1 MSKFVFMKFICSICL
16 LLLSPCAFA
25 QFIRGEVKDQKNNL
39 PIPDVHIQ
47 WVNTSLGTVSDAN
60 GKFQLTSLSGSHTI
74 RMSAVGFSTQEVNI
88 EDSFDTLRIVLE
100 PSVMILSQGVVVTAK
115 RQEDLSSEVSQ
126 SITVVSK
133 EQLLQNSPR
142 TAPEALMNQTGVW
155 VQKTNHGGGSPIIRG
170 LVGNQVLLLVDG
182 IRLNNSTYRYGPNQ
196 YMNTI
201 DPGLV
206 DRIEA
211 IRGSGSVLYG
221 SDALGG
227 VVQVISKVPCFASH
241 KTNVSGS
248 VLGKWMSGG
257 MEKSGRAELEIGS
270 KRIAFLGG
278 FSERHFGELIAGG
291 DLGTLSPTGY
301 NERAGDAKLLVRTGS
316 SGLLTASFQQLT
328 QFEVP
333 RYDQVAQGGYSVY
346 NFDPQMRQLSYLKW
360 ETTSKNPWIQTLR
373 LTGSFN
379 RSVEGLYSQKTN
391 STTVIKQRDEVNTTG
406 LIAEVISNPTT
417 HWNAQS
423 GIEYYYGKVGSEASD
438 LNTLT
443 NEETA
448 VRGSYADGST
458 SANLAVFTNHQVDWK
473 KFQFSSGLRFNVVT
487 VSVEDATFGNQKIN
501 PAAWVGNLGVMY
513 EITPHLRAILSS
525 NTGFR
530 APNVDDM
537 SKFGAVEATVFEIP
551 SANLAPERSLTL
563 ETGFK
568 FNGKKYSGAITAYQT
583 QLSDLI
589 DRMPTTYEGSPTYD
603 GKNVYQKQNVGEAIV
618 KGFEAEGEVS
628 ILSAM
633 SMYGSLTYT
642 YGDNKTKHEP
652 MRRIPPLFGRVG
664 IQYRNNGW
672 WMKGEVS
679 MAGDQDRLAGG
690 DKSDVRISSR
700 LENGVMPGWTC
711 LNLYAGYQYKSMRI
725 QTSLINLLD
734 KAYRIYASGVDEYG
748 RCVNVMLTVD
758 INRRR

>member
-1 MSKFVFMKFICSICL
+1 MKFVSTICF
-16 LLLSPCAFA
+16 LLLSQSAFA
-25 QFIRGEVKDQKNNL
+25 QFVQGEVIDNKSNL

-47 WVNTSLGTVSDAN
+47 WVNTSVGTVSDSE
-60 GKFQLTSLSGSHTI
+60 GKFQLTSLSGAHAVRI
-74 RMSAVGFSTQEVNI
+74 SAVGFSTREIKI
-88 EDSFDTLRIVLE
+88 EDFSDTLRIVLE
-100 PSVMILSQGVVVTAK
+100 PSVMMLSQGVVVTAK
-115 RQEDLSSEVSQ
+115 RQDDLVSDVAQ
-126 SITVVSK
+126 SVTVVSR
-133 EQLLQNSPR
+133 ELLLQNGPR
-142 TAPEALMNQTGVW
+142 TTPEALMNQTGVW

-170 LVGNQVLLLVDG
+170 LVGNQILVLVDG

-196 YMNTI
+196 YLNTV

-227 VVQVISKVPCFASH
+227 VVQVISKTPAFSSH
-241 KTNVSGS
+241 KTNISGS
-248 VLGKWMSGG
+248 LMGKWMSGG
-257 MEKSGRAELEIGS
+257 MEKSGRAELEIRS
-270 KRIAFLGG
+270 KRIAFQGG
-278 FSERHFGELIAGG
+278 FSERYFGELIAGG

-301 NERAGDAKLLVRTGS
+301 NERAGDAKLLVRTGT

-333 RYDQVAQGGYSVY
+333 RYDQVSQGGYSVY
-346 NFDPQMRQLSYLKW
+346 NFDPQMRQLSYVKW
-360 ETTSKNPWIQTLR
+360 ETTSKTPWVQTLR

-391 STTVIKQRDEVNTTG
+391 STTVRKQRDEVNTLG
-406 LIAEVISNPTT
+406 FIAEVISNPTT

-423 GIEYYYGKVGSEASD
+423 GIEYYFDKVGSEAAN

-448 VRGSYADGST
+448 IRGSYADGST
-458 SANLAVFTNHQVDWK
+458 AANLAIFTNHQVEWR
-473 KFQFSSGLRFNVVT
+473 KFQFSSGLRFNAVT
-487 VSVEDATFGNQKIN
+487 VAVEDATFGNQKIN
-501 PAAWVGNLGVMY
+501 PDAWVGNLGVMY
-513 EITPHLRAILSS
+513 EITPHIRAILSG

-530 APNVDDM
+530 SPNVDDM

-551 SANLAPERSLTL
+551 SADLAPERSSTI
-563 ETGFK
+563 
-568 FNGKKYSGAITAYQT
+568 AAYQT

-589 DRMPTTYEGSPTYD
+589 DRVPATYEGSPTYD

-633 SMYGSLTYT
+633 SIYGSLTYT
-642 YGDNKTKHEP
+642 YGDNKTKQEP
-652 MRRIPPLFGRVG
+652 MRRIPPLFGRLG
-664 IQYRNNGW
+664 LQYRNSAGW
-672 WMKGEVS
+672 WLKAELA
-679 MAGDQDRLAGG
+679 MAGEQDRLAAG

-700 LENGVMPGWTC
+700 LVDGVMPGWNC
-711 LNLYAGYQYKSMRI
+711 INLNAGYQYKSVRI
-725 QTSLINLLD
+725 QASLLNLLD

-748 RCVNVMLTVD
+748 RCVNVMLMVD
-758 INRRR
+758 INRNNR

>member
-1 MSKFVFMKFICSICL
+1 MKFLSTICC
-16 LLLSPCAFA
+16 LLLSPCVFS
-25 QFIRGEVKDQKNNL
+25 QFIRGEVLDKKSNL
-39 PIPDVHIQ
+39 PIPDVHIH
-47 WVNTSLGTVSDAN
+47 WVNTSVGTVSDPE
-60 GKFQLTSLSGSHTI
+60 GKFELTSLAGAHAI
-74 RMSAVGFSTQEVNI
+74 RISAVGFSAREILVDHP
-88 EDSFDTLRIVLE
+88 DSLHIVLE
-100 PSVMILSQGVVVTAK
+100 PSALMLNQGVVVTAK
-115 RQEDLSSEVSQ
+115 RQEELSREISQ
-126 SITVVSK
+126 SVTVVTQ
-133 EQLLQNSPR
+133 ELLLQNAPR
-142 TAPEALMNQTGVW
+142 TTPEALMNQTGIW

-196 YMNTI
+196 YLNTI

-227 VVQVISKVPCFASH
+227 VVQVISKVPSFSLS
-241 KTNVSGS
+241 KTSVSGS

-270 KRIAFLGG
+270 KKIAFQGG

-291 DLGTLSPTGY
+291 ALGTLSPTGY

-333 RYDQVAQGGYSVY
+333 RYDQVSQGGYSVY
-346 NFDPQMRQLSYLKW
+346 NFDPQMRQLSYVKW
-360 ETTSKNPWIQTLR
+360 ATTSRSPWVQTLR

-379 RSVEGLYSQKTN
+379 RSVEGLYTQKTN
-391 STTVIKQRDEVNTTG
+391 SITVRKQRDEVETLG
-406 LIAEVISNPTT
+406 FMAEVISNPTT

-423 GIEYYYGKVGSEASD
+423 GIEYYFDEVASEAAD
-438 LNTLT
+438 LNTVT
-443 NEETA
+443 NAETD

-458 SANLAVFTNHQVDWK
+458 AANLAIFTNHQVDWK
-473 KFQFSSGLRFNVVT
+473 KFQFSSGLRFNAVAVA
-487 VSVEDATFGNQKIN
+487 VEDATFGNQKIT

-513 EITPHLRAILSS
+513 EIAPWVRAVLSG

-551 SANLAPERSLTL
+551 SANLAPEKSLTF

-568 FNGKKYSGAITAYQT
+568 FDGKKYSVALTAYQT

-589 DRMPTTYEGSPTYD
+589 DRVPAIYQGSSTND
-603 GKNVYQKQNVGEAIV
+603 GKNVYQKQNVGAAIV

-633 SMYGSLTYT
+633 SLYGSLTYT
-642 YGDNKTKHEP
+642 YGDNKTKQEP

-664 IQYRNNGW
+664 MQYRNNGW
-672 WMKGEVS
+672 WVKGEVA
-679 MAGDQDRLAGG
+679 MAGEQDRLASG

-700 LENGVMPGWTC
+700 LEAGVMPGWTC
-711 LNLYAGYQYKSMRI
+711 LNLYAGYQYKDVRI
-725 QTSLINLLD
+725 QTSFINLLD
-734 KAYRIYASGVDEYG
+734 KAYRVYASGVDEYG
-748 RCVNVMLTVD
+748 RSIAVTLWLD
-758 INRRR
+758 IR

>member
-1 MSKFVFMKFICSICL
+1 MKFVSTICCL
-16 LLLSPCAFA
+16 LVSQCAFA
-25 QFIRGEVKDQKNNL
+25 QFIKGEVIDNKSNL

-47 WVNTSLGTVSDAN
+47 WVNTSVGTVSDSE
-60 GKFQLTSLSGSHTI
+60 GKFQLTSLSGARAI
-74 RMSAVGFSTQEVNI
+74 RISAVGFSTREVKI
-88 EDSFDTLRIVLE
+88 EDSSDTLRFVLE
-100 PSVMILSQGVVVTAK
+100 PSVMMLSQGVVVTAK
-115 RQEDLSSEVSQ
+115 RQDDLSSEVSQ
-126 SITVVSK
+126 SVTVVSQ
-133 EQLLQNSPR
+133 ELLLQNGPR
-142 TAPEALMNQTGVW
+142 TTPEALMNQTGVW

-196 YMNTI
+196 YLNTV

-227 VVQVISKVPCFASH
+227 VVQVISKTPAFSSH

-248 VLGKWMSGG
+248 VMGKWMSGG

-270 KRIAFLGG
+270 RRIAFQGG

-301 NERAGDAKLLVRTGS
+301 NERAGDAKLLVRTGT
-316 SGLLTASFQQLT
+316 SGLLTASFQQLK
-328 QFEVP
+328 QFDVP
-333 RYDQVAQGGYSVY
+333 RYDQVSQGGYSVY

-360 ETTSKNPWIQTLR
+360 ETTSKSPWVQTLR
-373 LTGSFN
+373 LTGSLN

-391 STTVIKQRDEVNTTG
+391 STTVRKQRDEVNTLG
-406 LIAEVISNPTT
+406 FIAEVISNPTT
-417 HWNAQS
+417 HWNVQS
-423 GIEYYYGKVGSEASD
+423 GIEYYFDKVGSEAAD

-458 SANLAVFTNHQVDWK
+458 AANLAIFTNHQVEWR
-473 KFQFSSGLRFNVVT
+473 KFQFSSGLRFNAVT
-487 VSVEDATFGNQKIN
+487 VAVEDATFGNQKIN

-513 EITPHLRAILSS
+513 EITPHIRAILSG

-551 SANLAPERSLTL
+551 SANLAPERSSTI

-568 FNGKKYSGAITAYQT
+568 FSGKKYAGTITAYQT

-589 DRMPTTYEGSPTYD
+589 DRVPATYEGSPTYD
-603 GKNVYQKQNVGEAIV
+603 GKNVYQKQNVGEAII

-628 ILSAM
+628 ILSEM

-642 YGDNKTKHEP
+642 YGDNKTKQEP

-664 IQYRNNGW
+664 VYYRHNGW
-672 WMKGEVS
+672 WVKGEVA
-679 MAGDQDRLAGG
+679 MAGEQDRLAAG

-700 LENGVMPGWTC
+700 LEDGVMPGWTC
-711 LNLYAGYQYKSMRI
+711 LNFYAGYQYKSVSI
-725 QTSLINLLD
+725 QASLINLLN

-748 RCVNVMLTVD
+748 RSIAITLRID
-758 INRRR
+758 IR

>member
-1 MSKFVFMKFICSICL
+1 MNNFKNRMEFVNTICFL
-16 LLLSPCAFA
+16 LFSQCAFA
-25 QFIRGEVKDQKNNL
+25 QFIQGAVIEKKNNL

-47 WVNTSLGTVSDAN
+47 WVNTTVGTVSDRV
-60 GKFQLTSLSGSHTI
+60 GKFQLASVPGAHAI
-74 RMSAVGFSTQEVNI
+74 RISAVGFSTIEVMI
-88 EDSFDTLRIVLE
+88 KDASDSIRIGLE
-100 PSVMILSQGVVVTAK
+100 PSVIMLNQGVVVTAK
-115 RQEDLSSEVSQ
+115 RQEVLSSEVSQ
-126 SITVVSK
+126 SVTVVS
-133 EQLLQNSPR
+133 QDMLLQNAPR
-142 TAPEALMNQTGVW
+142 TVPEALMNQTGIW

-196 YMNTI
+196 YLNTI

-227 VVQVISKVPCFASH
+227 VVQVISKVPSFSPQ
-241 KTNVSGS
+241 KTS
-248 VLGKWMSGG
+248 VAGRVMGKWMSGG
-257 MEKSGRAELEIGS
+257 MEKSGRAELEIGT
-270 KRIAFLGG
+270 KRIAFQSG
-278 FSERHFGELIAGG
+278 FSERHFGELEAGG

-301 NERAGDAKLLVRTGS
+301 NERAGDAKLLVRTGAT
-316 SGLLTASFQQLT
+316 GLLTASFQQLT

-333 RYDQVAQGGYSVY
+333 RYDQVAQGGNSVY

-360 ETTSKNPWIQTLR
+360 ETTSKSPWVQTLR

-379 RSVEGLYSQKTN
+379 RSVEGLFSQKIN
-391 STTVIKQRDEVNTTG
+391 STTVRRQRDEVNTTG
-406 LIAEVISNPTT
+406 FIAEVISNPTT

-423 GIEYYYGKVGSEASD
+423 GIEYYFDKVGSEASN
-438 LNTLT
+438 LNTVT

-458 SANLAVFTNHQVDWK
+458 AANLAIFTNHQVDWR
-473 KFQFSSGLRFNVVT
+473 KFQFSSGLRFNAVT
-487 VSVEDATFGNQKIN
+487 IAVEDATFGNQKIN

-513 EITPHLRAILSS
+513 EIAPWMRAMLSG

-551 SANLAPERSLTL
+551 SAILSPEKSLTL

-589 DRMPTTYEGSPTYD
+589 DRVSATYQGSPTYD
-603 GKNVYQKQNVGEAIV
+603 GKNVYQKQNVGQAIV

-628 ILSAM
+628 IVSAM
-633 SMYGSLTYT
+633 SMFGSLTYT
-642 YGDNKTKHEP
+642 HGGNKTKQEP

-664 IQYRNNGW
+664 LHYRNNTGW
-672 WMKGEVS
+672 WLKGEVA
-679 MAGDQDRLAGG
+679 MAAEQDRLAAG

-700 LENGVMPGWTC
+700 LEDGVMPGWTC
-711 LNLYAGYQYKSMRI
+711 LNLYAGYQYKSVSI
-725 QTSLINLLD
+725 QASFLNLLD
-734 KAYRIYASGVDEYG
+734 KAYRIYSSGVDEYG
-748 RCVNVMLTVD
+748 RSLNLMLRID
-758 INRRR
+758 IK

>member
-1 MSKFVFMKFICSICL
+1 MKFVNIICL
-16 LLLSPCAFA
+16 LLFSQCAFS
-25 QFIRGEVKDQKNNL
+25 QFIRGKVLDQKNNL

-47 WVNTSLGTVSDAN
+47 WVNTSVGTVSDVG
-60 GKFQLTSLSGSHTI
+60 GKFQLTMLRGAQTVRI
-74 RMSAVGFSTQEVNI
+74 SAVGFVTREVTPG
-88 EDSFDTLRIVLE
+88 ESSDSLRLVLE
-100 PSVMILSQGVVVTAK
+100 PSALMMSQGVIVTAK
-115 RQEDLSSEVSQ
+115 RQEDLTREVSH
-126 SITVVSK
+126 SVTVVTQ
-133 EQLLQNSPR
+133 ELLLQNGPR
-142 TAPEALMNQTGVW
+142 TTPEALMNQTGVW
-155 VQKTNHGGGSPIIRG
+155 IQKTNHGGGSPIIRG

-227 VVQVISKVPCFASH
+227 VVQVISKVPSFSSH

-248 VLGKWMSGG
+248 VLGKWMSHE
-257 MEKSGRAELEIGS
+257 MEMSGRAEIEIAS
-270 KRIAFLGG
+270 KRVAFLGG
-278 FSERHFGELIAGG
+278 FSERHFGELVVGG

-333 RYDQVAQGGYSVY
+333 RFDQVSQGGYSVF

-360 ETTSKNPWIQTLR
+360 ETTTKSLWVQTFR
-373 LTGSFN
+373 LTGSLN
-379 RSVEGLYSQKTN
+379 RSVEGLYTQRTN
-391 STTVIKQRDEVNTTG
+391 STTVRKQRDEVNTTG
-406 LIAEVISNPTT
+406 LIAEVISNPKTF
-417 HWNAQS
+417 WNAQS
-423 GIEYYYGKVGSEASD
+423 GIEYYFDKVDSKASD
-438 LNTLT
+438 LNTIT
-443 NEETA
+443 NQETA

-458 SANLAVFTNHQVDWK
+458 AANLAIFTNHQVDWK
-473 KFQFSSGLRFNVVT
+473 KFQFFLGLRFNAVT
-487 VSVEDATFGNQKIN
+487 VTVEDATFGNQKIT
-501 PAAWVGNLGVMY
+501 PASWVGNLGLTY
-513 EITPHLRAILSS
+513 EITPHIRAILSG

-537 SKFGAVEATVFEIP
+537 SKFGAVEATAFEIP
-551 SANLAPERSLTL
+551 SAELSPEKSFTI

-568 FNGKKYSGAITAYQT
+568 FSGKKYAGAITAYQT

-589 DRMPTTYEGSPTYD
+589 DRVPATYQGNPTLD
-603 GKNVYQKQNVGEAIV
+603 GKNVYQKQNVGEAII

-628 ILSAM
+628 MLSAI
-633 SMYGSLTYT
+633 SMYGNITYT
-642 YGDNKTKHEP
+642 HGDNKTKQES

-664 IQYRNNGW
+664 MHYRNNSW
-672 WMKGEVS
+672 WVKGEVA
-679 MAGDQDRLAGG
+679 MAGDQARLAAG

-700 LENGVMPGWTC
+700 LVEGVMPGWTC
-711 LNLYAGYQYKSMRI
+711 LNLYTGYQYKSVRI
-725 QTSLINLLD
+725 QASMINLLD
-734 KAYRIYASGVDEYG
+734 EAYRIYASGVDEYG
-748 RCVNVMLTVD
+748 RSIVISLRFD
-758 INRRR
+758 IR

>member
-1 MSKFVFMKFICSICL
+1 MKFINTICCL
-16 LLLSPCAFA
+16 LLTQCALS
-25 QFIRGEVKDQKNNL
+25 QFIRGEIIDQKTNL
-39 PIPDVHIQ
+39 PISDVHIQ
-47 WVNTSLGTVSDAN
+47 WVNTSLGTISN
-60 GKFQLTSLSGSHTI
+60 EEGKFELKRLDGVNTI
-74 RMSAVGFSTQEVNI
+74 RVSAIGYTTHEVIVGDN
-88 EDSFDTLRIVLE
+88 DSMQITLE
-100 PSVMILSQGVVVTAK
+100 PSVLILNQGISITAQ
-115 RQEDLSSEVSQ
+115 RQEDLSREVPQ
-126 SITVVSK
+126 SVTVVTQ
-133 EQLLQNSPR
+133 ELLLQNGPR
-142 TAPEALMNQTGVW
+142 TTPEALMNQTGVW

-170 LVGNQVLLLVDG
+170 LVGNQVLVLVDG

-227 VVQVISKVPCFASH
+227 VVQVISKVPTFSSH

-248 VLGKWMSGG
+248 LLGKWMSSE
-257 MEKSGRAELEIGS
+257 MEMSGRAEIEIAS
-270 KRIAFLGG
+270 KRVAFLGG
-278 FSERHFGELIAGG
+278 FSERHFGELVAGG

-333 RYDQVAQGGYSVY
+333 RYDQVSLGGYNVF
-346 NFDPQMRQLSYLKW
+346 NFEPQMRQLSYVKW
-360 ETTSKNPWIQTLR
+360 ETTTKSPWLQTFR
-373 LTGSFN
+373 ITSSFN
-379 RSVEGLYSQKTN
+379 RSVEGTISQKTN
-391 STTVIKQRDEVNTTG
+391 STTIRKQRDEVNTTG
-406 LIAEVISNPTT
+406 FIAEVISNPATF
-417 HWNAQS
+417 WNAQS
-423 GIEYYYGKVGSEASD
+423 GIEYYFDKVGSEATD

-443 NEETA
+443 HEETG

-458 SANLAVFTNHQVDWK
+458 ASNLAIFTNHQVDWK
-473 KFQFSSGLRFNVVT
+473 KFQFSSGLRFNAVT
-487 VSVEDATFGNQKIN
+487 VAVEDANFGNQKIT
-501 PAAWVGNLGVMY
+501 PSSWVGNLGVMY
-513 EITPHLRAILSS
+513 EITPHIRAILSG

-537 SKFGAVEATVFEIP
+537 SKFGPVEATVFEIP
-551 SANLAPERSLTL
+551 SATLSPEKTFTL

-568 FNGKKYSGAITAYQT
+568 ISGKNYGGSITAYQT

-589 DRMPTTYEGSPTYD
+589 DRVPATYLGSPTYE

-618 KGFEAEGEVS
+618 DGFEAEGEVS

-633 SMYGSLTYT
+633 SMFGSLTYT
-642 YGDNKTKHEP
+642 HGDNKTKQEP

-664 IQYRNNGW
+664 VQYRKNRGW
-672 WMKGEVS
+672 VKGELA
-679 MAGDQDRLAGG
+679 MAGEQERLAAG

-700 LENGVMPGWTC
+700 LEDGVMPGWSC
-711 LNLYAGYQYKSMRI
+711 LNLYTGYQYKSVRI
-725 QTSLINLLD
+725 QASLINLLD
-734 KAYRIYASGVDEYG
+734 QAYRIYASGVDEYG
-748 RCVNVMLTVD
+748 RSIVLSVRFE
-758 INRRR
+758 IQ

>member
-1 MSKFVFMKFICSICL
+1 MKFLITFCCL
-16 LLLSPCAFA
+16 LLSQCAFS
-25 QFIRGEVKDQKNNL
+25 QFIRGEVIDKKNNL

-47 WVNTSLGTVSDAN
+47 WVTTSVGTVSDSK
-60 GKFQLTSLSGSHTI
+60 GKFYLTSLPGAKALRVSAIGFATREVTI
-74 RMSAVGFSTQEVNI
+74 ENSS
-88 EDSFDTLRIVLE
+88 DSLHIVLE
-100 PSVMILSQGVVVTAK
+100 PSVFMLNQGVVVTAK

-126 SITVVSK
+126 SVTVVTQ
-133 EQLLQNSPR
+133 ELLLQNAPR
-142 TAPEALMNQTGVW
+142 TTPEALMNQTGVW

-201 DPGLV
+201 DPGLI

-227 VVQVISKVPCFASH
+227 VVQVVSKKPTFSAAN
-241 KTNVSGS
+241 TQASGS
-248 VLGKWMSGG
+248 LMGKWMSNE
-257 MEKSGRAELEIGS
+257 MEMSGRAEVEITS
-270 KRIAFLGG
+270 KRVAFLGG
-278 FSERHFGELIAGG
+278 FSERHFGELVAGG

-301 NERAGDAKLLVRTGS
+301 NERAGDAKLLVRTGT
-316 SGLLTASFQQLT
+316 SGLLTASFQKLT

-333 RYDQVAQGGYSVY
+333 RYDQVALGGYSVY
-346 NFDPQMRQLSYLKW
+346 NFDPQMRQLSYVKW
-360 ETTSKNPWIQTLR
+360 ETTTKSPWVQTLR

-379 RSVEGLYSQKTN
+379 RSVEGLFAQKTN
-391 STTVIKQRDEVNTTG
+391 SPTVRKQRDEVTTKG
-406 LIAEVISNPTT
+406 FIAEVISNPTSN
-417 HWNAQS
+417 WNVQS
-423 GIEYYYGKVGSEASD
+423 GIEYYFDKVASEASD

-443 NEETA
+443 NEVTT

-458 SANLAVFTNHQVDWK
+458 AGNLAIFTNHQVDWR
-473 KFQFSSGLRFNVVT
+473 KFQFSSGLRFNAVT
-487 VSVEDATFGNQKIN
+487 VAVEDATFGNQKIT

-513 EITPHLRAILSS
+513 DITPHIRAILSG

-551 SANLAPERSLTL
+551 SAELSPEKSLTVEAGL
-563 ETGFK
+563 K
-568 FNGKKYSGAITAYQT
+568 FNSKKYSGAITAYQT
-583 QLSDLI
+583 QLMDLI
-589 DRMPTTYEGSPTYD
+589 ERVPVTYQGSPTYD

-633 SMYGSLTYT
+633 SICGSLTYT
-642 YGDNKTKHEP
+642 YGDNKTKQEP

-664 IQYRNNGW
+664 MQYRNDGW
-672 WMKGEVS
+672 WVKGEVAI
-679 MAGDQDRLAGG
+679 AGDQDRLAAG

-700 LENGVMPGWTC
+700 LEDGVMPGWTC
-711 LNLYAGYQYKSMRI
+711 LNFYTGYQYKSVRI
-725 QTSLINLLD
+725 QASLINLLD
-734 KAYRIYASGVDEYG
+734 EAYRIYASGVDEYG
-748 RCVNVMLTVD
+748 RSIVLSVRFE
-758 INRRR
+758 IR